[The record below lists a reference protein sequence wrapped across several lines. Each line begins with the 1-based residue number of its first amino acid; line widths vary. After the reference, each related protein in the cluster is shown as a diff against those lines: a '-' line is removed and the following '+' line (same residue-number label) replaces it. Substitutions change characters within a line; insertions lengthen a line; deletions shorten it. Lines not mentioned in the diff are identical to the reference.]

1 MTAKVL
7 VINSVLFFCPANLTE
22 LLTNTLGTRHTHGE
36 GHNTQIEHTLAKER
50 IQVIVKKQGTKV
62 VINFS
67 KKLVLDMR
75 KMKLYNVHY
84 CLNS

>member
-1 MTAKVL
+1 MVKD
-7 VINSVLFFCPANLTE
+7 I
-22 LLTNTLGTRHTHGE
+22 
-36 GHNTQIEHTLAKER
+36 HNTQIEHTLAKER